1 VISKICKA
9 KGLYALLLVMML
21 IAGCGYHVV
30 TPRGPLADGKGVNIT
45 LFTNKTYRSGLEG
58 TLARTMVDEFA
69 LRNGNVLPREQAQLE
84 LVGVI
89 NSYSTVAVSY
99 SSQNTIKEYRV
110 SVGVQA
116 TLREQQT
123 QKVLWKGELSESQTF
138 PVNENLA
145 LQQNAE
151 EAAAAKVC
159 RRISEDLWVRIGE
172 AY

>member
-1 VISKICKA
+1 MSRALQLKVVC
-9 KGLYALLLVMML
+9 ALLLVMGL
-21 IAGCGYHVV
+21 IAGCGYHAV

-58 TLARTMVDEFA
+58 TLARAMVDEFA
-69 LRNGNVLPREQAQLE
+69 LRNGNVLPREKAQLE

-89 NSYSTVAVSY
+89 NSYSTVAVSF

-110 SVGVQA
+110 IITVQA

-123 QKVLWKGELSESQTF
+123 QKVVWKGDLSESQTF
-138 PVNENLA
+138 PVNQNLA

-151 EAAAAKVC
+151 EAAAVKAC
-159 RRISEDLWVRIGE
+159 RRISEDVWVRIGE